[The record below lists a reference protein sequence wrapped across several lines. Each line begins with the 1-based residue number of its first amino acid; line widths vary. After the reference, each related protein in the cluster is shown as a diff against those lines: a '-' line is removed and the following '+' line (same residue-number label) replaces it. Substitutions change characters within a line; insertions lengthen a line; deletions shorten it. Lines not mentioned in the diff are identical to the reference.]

1 MRLLLILLLVVLIA
15 AVGGA
20 VHGWRLLN
28 QPVNLPTESMEL
40 EVQAGETLS
49 GVLRRLEAVG
59 AVHSPRQVV
68 WAARVG
74 GLDLGIKAGEYLVTS
89 GIPLTALVTQL
100 VEGRT
105 VLHALTIV
113 EGWTFNQMRRA
124 MEAHPAL
131 EQTLTQ
137 LDSDSIMTRLNR
149 PGVHPEGRFFPDTY
163 LFSRG
168 VTDLAFLER
177 ALLMMDR
184 KLEEAWAARDG
195 GLPYDTPFDALIMAS
210 IIEREAKIA
219 AERPIIAGVFV
230 RRLQRGMR
238 LQTDP
243 TVMYGVSPDFT
254 DRLRTHHLRTDTPY
268 NTYTRHGL
276 PPTPIA
282 MPGAGA
288 LEAAMRPSVGEY
300 LYFVA
305 KGDGS
310 HHFSVTLEEHNRAV
324 ARYQLGRQVDGSR
337 TER

>member
-1 MRLLLILLLVVLIA
+1 MVIA
-15 AVGGA
+15 GLGAA
-20 VHGWRLLN
+20 VHGWRLIH
-28 QPVNLPTESMEL
+28 QPVNLPSERLAL

-49 GVLRRLEAVG
+49 GVLRRLEAEG
-59 AVHSPRQVV
+59 AIRSSRQAV
-68 WAARVG
+68 WAARAYG
-74 GLDLGIKAGEYLVTS
+74 MDLGIKAGEYSVTA
-89 GIPLTALVTQL
+89 GIPLATMVQQL

-105 VLHALTIV
+105 LLHALTIV
-113 EGWTFNQMRRA
+113 EGWTFNQLRQA
-124 MEAHPAL
+124 VESHPAL
-131 EQTLTQ
+131 EQTLHQ
-137 LDSDSIMTRLNR
+137 LDAEAIMTRLNR

-177 ALLMMDR
+177 AMLTMDR
-184 KLEEAWAARDG
+184 RLEEAWASRDG
-195 GLPYDTPFDALIMAS
+195 GLPYDDPEDALIMAS
-210 IIEREAKIA
+210 IIEREARVP

-243 TVMYGVSPDFT
+243 TVMYGVSPNFT